1 MRRMTSENTVGI
13 TPRTGASP
21 VPAACS
27 GGCRFFANEDGTRAP
42 LPSAG
47 PLLRLPRHTTI
58 YERGDAAPYC
68 YKVIEGSVRLSHIL
82 IDGQRQ
88 VLEICVPGDTF
99 GIESNGAYSAS
110 AETIGET
117 ALLRCPRVCVLHL
130 SDEQPELRRA
140 MMDMLSRGLCTAHDH
155 LTMLGHQSAK
165 ARVASYLLRFMSD
178 RKPQKGAITIELPVG
193 RQDMADYLGLTIET
207 TCRSL
212 SDLKSAKVIATPSR
226 HRVVVYDRA
235 ALEGIATGGSQ
246 SGTGCR

>member
-1 MRRMTSENTVGI
+1 MRRMTSENTVRI

-68 YKVIEGSVRLSHIL
+68 YKVIEGSVRLSRIL

-99 GIESNGAYSAS
+99 GVESNDAYSAT

-117 ALLRCPRVCVLHL
+117 VLLRCPRVCILHL
-130 SDEQPELRRA
+130 SDERPELRRA
-140 MMDMLSRGLCTAHDH
+140 MIDMLSKGLCMAQDH

-165 ARVASYLLRFMSD
+165 ARVASYLLRLAGE
-178 RKPQKGAITIELPVG
+178 RTPQNGVITIELPVG
-193 RQDMADYLGLTIET
+193 RQDMADYLGLTVET
-207 TCRSL
+207 TCRAL
-212 SDLKSAKVIATPSR
+212 SDLKSAKIIATPSR
-226 HRVVVYDRA
+226 HEVGVHDRT
-235 ALEGIATGGSQ
+235 ALETIATGES
-246 SGTGCR
+246 